1 MGAKKQE
8 GGMTDEQIVEA
19 AIELA
24 GEFYAMQGYSH
35 RPGFKYWESPHP
47 QERLM
52 WKMACQA
59 FIKLRD
65 TEPEDALSNI
75 E

>member
-1 MGAKKQE
+1 
-8 GGMTDEQIVEA
+8 MTDEQIVEA

-24 GEFYAMQGYSH
+24 GEFYNMHGYIH

-47 QERLM
+47 QEQLIWR
-52 WKMACQA
+52 MACQA
-59 FIKLRD
+59 FIKLCD
-65 TEPEDALSNI
+65 TDPEDALSSI